1 MSSAGS
7 PANEKSR
14 IAGSMLEVVS
24 SNPASVA
31 RTPPHNLEAEKSVL
45 GAIFIKPSAFDEVA
59 TNLEVDDFFLPVHRE
74 IFEAMLAIDK
84 RRQALDIIAVADEL
98 KTRGMLARLDGGESY
113 LLTLANAVPTA
124 ENVLHYARLV
134 REKST
139 LRRLI
144 AACAEVQST
153 AYGDFGEFETF
164 LDEAETKVFKVAQQN
179 RRETY
184 SATGELMEE
193 VLHNLEV
200 RTAERKA
207 VTGVP
212 TGFTKLDE
220 YTAGLQRENLIIVAA
235 RPGGGKTSWA
245 VNVSM
250 HAALHYNI
258 PVLIFSLEMS
268 KYELMERMLAGEARI
283 DSSKIRR
290 GFLEYADW
298 KNKIHPA
305 SGRLAAAPILI
316 DDSSA
321 ISIMEIR
328 AKARRFRSDPRY
340 FPQTPPTADGRPGQ
354 PPLGLI
360 VVDYLQ
366 LARGG
371 ASGRRDDNRQQ
382 EIADISRG
390 LKALAKDLKLPII
403 AISQLNREVEKR
415 EGKPR
420 LSDLRESGSIEQDAD
435 LVLFI
440 HREDMASGDT
450 PDGGLPTAVA
460 EVIIGKHRN
469 GGTGSVK
476 MTFIK
481 EYTRFE
487 NYAEDAEPGWG
498 E

>member
-1 MSSAGS
+1 
-7 PANEKSR
+7 
-14 IAGSMLEVVS
+14 MLELAT
-24 SNPASVA
+24 SNPAPQ
-31 RTPPHNLEAEKSVL
+31 RTPPHNLDAEKSVL
-45 GAIFIKPSAFDEVA
+45 GAVFIKPAAFDELA
-59 TNLEVDDFFLPVHRE
+59 TNLAVDDFFLPAHRE
-74 IFEAMLAIDK
+74 IFEAMLALDK
-84 RRQALDIIAVADEL
+84 RRHPLDILAVADEL
-98 KTRGMLARLDGGESY
+98 KTAGLLSRLEGGSAY
-113 LLTLANAVPTA
+113 LNDLANAVPTA
-124 ENVLHYARLV
+124 ENILHYARLV
-134 REKST
+134 KEKAT

-144 AACAEVQST
+144 AACAEIQST
-153 AYGDFGEFETF
+153 AYGDFGEFDTF

-184 SATGELMEE
+184 SATGDLMDE

-212 TGFTKLDE
+212 TGFQKFDE
-220 YTAGLQRENLIIVAA
+220 ITAGLQRENLIIVAA

-245 VNVSM
+245 VNVAM
-250 HAALHYNI
+250 HAAIQHNI
-258 PVLIFSLEMS
+258 PVLLFSLEMS

-283 DSSKIRR
+283 DSSRIKR

-305 SGRLAAAPILI
+305 SGRLAAAPIFI

-328 AKARRFRSDPRY
+328 AKARRFRGDPRF
-340 FPQTPPTADGRPGQ
+340 FPPPPPAQPGHPPA

-360 VVDYLQ
+360 IVDYLQ

-371 ASGRRDDNRQQ
+371 SSGRKDDNRQQ

-390 LKALAKDLKLPII
+390 LKSLAKDLKVPII

-435 LVLFI
+435 MVLFI
-440 HREDMASGDT
+440 HREDLASGEGPVASD
-450 PDGGLPTAVA
+450 PTAIA
-460 EVIIGKHRN
+460 EIIIGKHRN

-481 EYTRFE
+481 EYTKFE
-487 NYAEDAEPGWG
+487 NYADEPEAGWG

>member
-1 MSSAGS
+1 
-7 PANEKSR
+7 
-14 IAGSMLEVVS
+14 MLELATSDGV
-24 SNPASVA
+24 ASA
-31 RTPPHNLEAEKSVL
+31 RNPPHNIDAEKSVL
-45 GAIFIKPSAFDEVA
+45 GAVFIKPAAFDEVA
-59 TNLEVDDFFLPVHRE
+59 TGLQVDDFFLPAHRE
-74 IFEAMLAIDK
+74 IFDAMLAIDK
-84 RRQALDIIAVADEL
+84 RRQPLDVIAVADEL
-98 KTRGMLARLDGGESY
+98 KTRGMLPRLEGGEAY
-113 LLTLANAVPTA
+113 LLALANTVPSA
-124 ENVLHYARLV
+124 ENVAHYARLV

-144 AACAEVQST
+144 AACAEVQSR
-153 AYGDFGEFETF
+153 AYGDFGEFEPF
-164 LDEAETKVFKVAQQN
+164 MDEAETQIFKVAQQN
-179 RRETY
+179 RRESY
-184 SATGELMEE
+184 SSIGDMMEE
-193 VLHNLEV
+193 VLHNIEV
-200 RTAERKA
+200 RASERKA

-245 VNVSM
+245 VNVAV
-250 HAALHYNI
+250 HAAMKKI

-283 DSSKIRR
+283 DSSRIKR
-290 GFLEYADW
+290 GFLEYSDW

-305 SGRLAAAPILI
+305 SGRLAEAPILI

-340 FPQTPPTADGRPGQ
+340 FPPQDVVEGSRPPP

-371 ASGRRDDNRQQ
+371 GGRKEENRQQ
-382 EIADISRG
+382 EIAEISRG

-403 AISQLNREVEKR
+403 AVSQLNREVEKR
-415 EGKPR
+415 EGKPK
-420 LSDLRESGSIEQDAD
+420 LSDLRESGAIEQDAD
-435 LVLFI
+435 LILFI
-440 HREDMASGDT
+440 HREDMTSDGSDT
-450 PDGGLPTAVA
+450 GPTSIA
-460 EVIIGKHRN
+460 ELIIGKHRN
-469 GGTGSVK
+469 GATGAVK
-476 MTFIK
+476 VTFIK

-487 NYAEDAEPGWG
+487 NYADDQEGG
-498 E
+498 F

>member
-1 MSSAGS
+1 
-7 PANEKSR
+7 
-14 IAGSMLEVVS
+14 MLELATSDGV
-24 SNPASVA
+24 ASA
-31 RTPPHNLEAEKSVL
+31 RNPPHNIDAEKSVL
-45 GAIFIKPSAFDEVA
+45 GAVFIKPAAFDEVA
-59 TNLEVDDFFLPVHRE
+59 TGLQVDDFFLPAHRE
-74 IFEAMLAIDK
+74 IFDAMLAIDK
-84 RRQALDIIAVADEL
+84 RRQPLDVIAVADEL
-98 KTRGMLARLDGGESY
+98 KTRGMLGRLEGGESY
-113 LLTLANAVPTA
+113 LMALANAVPTA

-134 REKST
+134 REKAT

-184 SATGELMEE
+184 ASTGDLMEE
-193 VLHNLEV
+193 VIHNLEV

-212 TGFTKLDE
+212 TGFSKLDE
-220 YTAGLQRENLIIVAA
+220 LTAGLQRENLIIVAA

-245 VNVSM
+245 VNVAM
-250 HAALHYNI
+250 HAALQHNI
-258 PVLIFSLEMS
+258 PVLLFSLEMS

-305 SGRLAAAPILI
+305 SGRLASAPILI

-340 FPQTPPTADGRPGQ
+340 FPPQEPVDGRPPP

-371 ASGRRDDNRQQ
+371 GGRKEENRQQ
-382 EIADISRG
+382 EIAEISRG
-390 LKALAKDLKLPII
+390 LKSLAKDLKLPII
-403 AISQLNREVEKR
+403 AVSQLNREVEKR
-415 EGKPR
+415 EGRPK
-420 LSDLRESGSIEQDAD
+420 LSDLRESGAIEQDAD
-435 LVLFI
+435 LILFI
-440 HREDMASGDT
+440 HREDMSGGDGTDT
-450 PDGGLPTAVA
+450 GPTSVA
-460 EVIIGKHRN
+460 ELIIGKHRN
-469 GGTGSVK
+469 GATGAVK
-476 MTFIK
+476 VTFIK

-487 NYAEDAEPGWG
+487 NYAEEGDSFG
-498 E
+498 

>member
-1 MSSAGS
+1 
-7 PANEKSR
+7 
-14 IAGSMLEVVS
+14 
-24 SNPASVA
+24 
-31 RTPPHNLEAEKSVL
+31 
-45 GAIFIKPSAFDEVA
+45 
-59 TNLEVDDFFLPVHRE
+59 
-74 IFEAMLAIDK
+74 MLALDK
-84 RRQALDIIAVADEL
+84 RRQPIDQLAVADEL
-98 KTRGMLARLDGGESY
+98 KTRGMLGRLEGGQVY
-113 LLTLANAVPTA
+113 LTTIANEVPTA
-124 ENVLHYARLV
+124 ENIGHYARLV
-134 REKST
+134 KEKST

-144 AACAEVQST
+144 AACAEVQSS
-153 AYGDFGEFETF
+153 AYGDFGEFEAF
-164 LDEAETKVFKVAQQN
+164 LDEAETKIFKVAQQN

-184 SATGELMEE
+184 SATSDLMEE

-200 RTAERKA
+200 RTSERKA

-212 TGFTKLDE
+212 TGFNRLDE
-220 YTAGLQRENLIIVAA
+220 LTAGLQRENLIIVAA

-245 VNVSM
+245 VNVAM
-250 HAALHYNI
+250 HASLQHKI

-283 DSSKIRR
+283 DSSKIKR

-328 AKARRFRSDPRY
+328 AKARRFRSDPKY
-340 FPQTPPTADGRPGQ
+340 FPPPPPVSEGGHAPP

-366 LARGG
+366 LARG
-371 ASGRRDDNRQQ
+371 SGSRKDENRQQ

-390 LKALAKDLKLPII
+390 LKALAKDLKIPII

-415 EGKPR
+415 EGKPK
-420 LSDLRESGSIEQDAD
+420 LSDLRESGAIEQDAD
-435 LVLFI
+435 MILFI
-440 HREDMASGDT
+440 HREDMQGGDT
-450 PDGGLPTAVA
+450 PDASMPTAVA
-460 EVIIGKHRN
+460 EIIVGKHRN
-469 GGTGSVK
+469 GGTGAVK

-487 NYAEDAEPGWG
+487 NYADDPDPGSAWG

>member
-1 MSSAGS
+1 
-7 PANEKSR
+7 
-14 IAGSMLEVVS
+14 
-24 SNPASVA
+24 
-31 RTPPHNLEAEKSVL
+31 
-45 GAIFIKPSAFDEVA
+45 
-59 TNLEVDDFFLPVHRE
+59 
-74 IFEAMLAIDK
+74 
-84 RRQALDIIAVADEL
+84 
-98 KTRGMLARLDGGESY
+98 
-113 LLTLANAVPTA
+113 
-124 ENVLHYARLV
+124 
-134 REKST
+134 
-139 LRRLI
+139 
-144 AACAEVQST
+144 
-153 AYGDFGEFETF
+153 
-164 LDEAETKVFKVAQQN
+164 
-179 RRETY
+179 
-184 SATGELMEE
+184 
-193 VLHNLEV
+193 V
-200 RTAERKA
+200 RTAERRA

-245 VNVSM
+245 VNVAM
-250 HAALHYNI
+250 HAALLHKI
-258 PVLIFSLEMS
+258 PVLLFSLEMS

-283 DSSKIRR
+283 DSSRIKR

-328 AKARRFRSDPRY
+328 AKARRFRADPRY
-340 FPQTPPTADGRPGQ
+340 FPPAPPSADGRPAP

-371 ASGRRDDNRQQ
+371 VNRRDDNRQQ

-435 LVLFI
+435 MVLFI
-440 HREDMASGDT
+440 HREDMQSGDT
-450 PDGGLPTAVA
+450 PDGAQPTAIA
-460 EVIIGKHRN
+460 EIIIGKHRN

-487 NYAEDAEPGWG
+487 NYADDPEPGWG
-498 E
+498 DG

>member
-1 MSSAGS
+1 
-7 PANEKSR
+7 
-14 IAGSMLEVVS
+14 MLEVVS
-24 SNPASVA
+24 SNPASSA

-45 GAIFIKPSAFDEVA
+45 GAIFIKPTAFDEVA

-74 IFEAMLAIDK
+74 IYESMLAIDK

-98 KTRGMLARLDGGESY
+98 KTRGMLARLEGGESY

-184 SATGELMEE
+184 AATGELMEE

-250 HAALHYNI
+250 HAALHHNI

-340 FPQTPPTADGRPGQ
+340 FPQAPATADGRPPQ

-366 LARGG
+366 LARGA
-371 ASGRRDDNRQQ
+371 ASGRRDENRQQ

-390 LKALAKDLKLPII
+390 LKALAKDLKIPII

-440 HREDMASGDT
+440 HREDMVSGDT
-450 PDGGLPTAVA
+450 PDGGQPTALA

-487 NYAEDAEPGWG
+487 NYADDAEPGWG

>member
-1 MSSAGS
+1 
-7 PANEKSR
+7 
-14 IAGSMLEVVS
+14 MLELATA
-24 SNPASVA
+24 NPAPA
-31 RTPPHNLEAEKSVL
+31 QRTPPHNLDAEKSVL
-45 GAIFIKPSAFDEVA
+45 GAVLIKPAAFDEVA
-59 TNLEVDDFFLPVHRE
+59 TNLQVDDFFLPAHRE
-74 IFEAMLAIDK
+74 IFEAMLALDK
-84 RRQALDIIAVADEL
+84 RRQPLDIIAVADEL
-98 KTRGMLARLDGGESY
+98 KTRGMLPRLEGGESY
-113 LLTLANAVPTA
+113 LLALANAVPTA
-124 ENVLHYARLV
+124 ENILHYARLV
-134 REKST
+134 REKAT

-144 AACAEVQST
+144 AACAEVQSS
-153 AYGDFGEFETF
+153 AYGDFGEFEPF
-164 LDEAETKVFKVAQQN
+164 LDEAETKIFKVAQQN
-179 RRETY
+179 RRESY
-184 SATGELMEE
+184 ASTGDLMEE

-212 TGFTKLDE
+212 TGFTKLDDI
-220 YTAGLQRENLIIVAA
+220 TAGLQRENLIIVAA

-245 VNVSM
+245 VNVAM
-250 HAALHYNI
+250 HAALGHKI

-268 KYELMERMLAGEARI
+268 KFELMERMLAGEARI
-283 DSSKIRR
+283 DSSKIKR

-328 AKARRFRSDPRY
+328 AKARRFRSDVRY
-340 FPQTPPTADGRPGQ
+340 FPPPPPVSEGHAPP
-354 PPLGLI
+354 PPLGLV

-366 LARGG
+366 LARGT
-371 ASGRRDDNRQQ
+371 STRRDDNRQQ

-390 LKALAKDLKLPII
+390 LKALAKDLKIPII

-415 EGKPR
+415 EQGKPK

-440 HREDMASGDT
+440 HREDMAGGDT
-450 PDGGLPTAVA
+450 PDAANPTAVA
-460 EVIIGKHRN
+460 EIIIGKHRN
-469 GGTGSVK
+469 GGTGAVK

-487 NYAEDAEPGWG
+487 NYADDPDPGWA

>member
-1 MSSAGS
+1 
-7 PANEKSR
+7 
-14 IAGSMLEVVS
+14 
-24 SNPASVA
+24 
-31 RTPPHNLEAEKSVL
+31 
-45 GAIFIKPSAFDEVA
+45 
-59 TNLEVDDFFLPVHRE
+59 
-74 IFEAMLAIDK
+74 MLAIDK

-440 HREDMASGDT
+440 HREDMVSGDT